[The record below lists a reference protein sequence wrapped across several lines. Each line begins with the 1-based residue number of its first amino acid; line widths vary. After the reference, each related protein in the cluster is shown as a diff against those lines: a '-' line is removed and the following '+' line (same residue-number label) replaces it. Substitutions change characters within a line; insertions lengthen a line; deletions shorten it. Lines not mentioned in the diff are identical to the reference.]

1 LISLI
6 LESARRK
13 KGKQEMPSKKDIRE
27 LCRKEFGSKWFDC
40 HPLIKKARIAFVQN
54 KDVDPRMCVHVREG
68 GKHYRV

>member
-1 LISLI
+1 
-6 LESARRK
+6 
-13 KGKQEMPSKKDIRE
+13 MPSKKDIRE